1 MNGESHRAA
10 NSAIGKKSKSRHAI
24 RAAGPADFQST
35 QKLRILWKFF
45 RKARL
50 RAWDAADIVARVPP
64 GAQSGRPAITRAMSA
79 TNSATAEVTPPKDLA
94 AAKGMVNVQIDGVWH
109 QFPKGTRMIEACRQ
123 AGVIV
128 PHYCYHPK
136 LTSPGNCRMCLVQTG
151 MPPRPTPGVEPK
163 RDDLGYEP
171 IGWMPRPVIACAN
184 TVAENMGI
192 RTSGELVEKCREGV
206 MEFLLINHP
215 LDCPICDQAG
225 ECRLQEHSVEHGRGE
240 SRFVEDKVK
249 KPKNVDIGPRIRLD
263 DERCIMCSRCIRFMD
278 EVAGDPVLGF
288 TQRGTHTTLTVHP
301 GRLLDSN
308 YSLNTADIC
317 PVGALTSNDFRF
329 QMRVWFLKETPGIDV
344 NCGTG
349 TNITIWT
356 RGNTIHRITPRQN
369 NEVNSCWM
377 PDSHRLNFHYIDS
390 DSRLTEPLKGNAPHS
405 PVPWKDAFEHAAGKI
420 KAIDAGQSA
429 IIASGRMTNE
439 ELFMVRT
446 LAAKTG
452 ITEISLVPRS
462 GEADD
467 LLVAA
472 DRNPNT
478 TGAMLVLNTEDPY
491 ARLDSIRD
499 GVRAGR
505 IKCLLVFGE
514 DIVTDAGFTP
524 ADLAGL
530 DFLLQSHIL
539 ANPTASLAHL
549 VLPAAAFAEKRGS
562 MVNLAG
568 RIQRLNRAVEMPGQA
583 RDDWEILR
591 DLILAISGGENHA
604 HLIEDVFKPMAD
616 AVPQFNGL
624 TLSKIG
630 HHGVQVLDTGYQIP
644 LLANERAAI
653 AAGKIV
659 G

>member
-1 MNGESHRAA
+1 
-10 NSAIGKKSKSRHAI
+10 
-24 RAAGPADFQST
+24 
-35 QKLRILWKFF
+35 
-45 RKARL
+45 
-50 RAWDAADIVARVPP
+50 
-64 GAQSGRPAITRAMSA
+64 MSE
-79 TNSATAEVTPPKDLA
+79 TFPATAEVTLPKDIA
-94 AAKGMVNVQIDGVWH
+94 ASKGMVNVQVDGVWH

-123 AGVIV
+123 AGTIV

-136 LTSPGNCRMCLVQTG
+136 LSSPGNCRMCMVQMG
-151 MPPRPTPGVEPK
+151 LPPRVVPGNEPQ
-163 RDDLGYEP
+163 RDALGYET

-184 TVAENMGI
+184 TVSENMGI
-192 RTSGELVEKCREGV
+192 RTTGELVEKCREGV

-225 ECRLQEHSVEHGRGE
+225 ECRLQEHSVEHGRGA
-240 SRFVEDKVK
+240 SRFVDMKVK
-249 KPKNVDIGPRIRLD
+249 KPKNVEIGPRIRLD

-329 QMRVWFLKETPGIDV
+329 QMRVWFLKETPSIDV

-349 TNITIWT
+349 TNITVWT

-369 NEVNSCWM
+369 DEVNSCWM

-390 DSRLTEPLKGNAPHS
+390 EARFNEPLAKVGAQHV
-405 PVPWKDAFEHAAGKI
+405 PVSWKDALQSAAAKL
-420 KAIDAGQSA
+420 KAVTPEQVA

-439 ELFMVRT
+439 ELFLVRQ
-446 LAAKTG
+446 LAATIG
-452 ITEISLVPRS
+452 TAQLALIPRVA
-462 GEADD
+462 EADG
-467 LLVAA
+467 LLIAA

-478 TGAMLVLNTEDPY
+478 TGAKLVLETPDPY
-491 ARLDSIRD
+491 ARLDSLRE
-499 GVRAGR
+499 GVRSGQ
-505 IKCLLVFGE
+505 IKALLVFGE
-514 DIVTDAGFTP
+514 DLVTDAAFHCS
-524 ADLAGL
+524 DLGNL

-539 ANPTASLAHL
+539 ANPTALAAHF

-562 MVNLAG
+562 MINLSG
-568 RIQRLNRAVEMPGQA
+568 RLQRLNRAVEMPGQA

-591 DLILAISGGENHA
+591 DLNAAVAGQGSALHA
-604 HLIEDVFKPMAD
+604 IEDVFK
-616 AVPQFNGL
+616 AVAGTIPAFNGL

-630 HHGVQVLDTGYQIP
+630 HQGIQVTETGYQIP
-644 LLANERAAI
+644 LLANERATK
-653 AAGKIV
+653 AAGRIN